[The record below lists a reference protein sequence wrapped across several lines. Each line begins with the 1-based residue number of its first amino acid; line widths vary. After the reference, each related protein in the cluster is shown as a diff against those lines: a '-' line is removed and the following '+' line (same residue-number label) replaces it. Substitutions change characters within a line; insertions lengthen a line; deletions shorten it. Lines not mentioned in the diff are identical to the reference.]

1 MNGDN
6 DVISKVSI
14 GFLRPPRRKENSQE
28 NVNATLTPSS
38 KETASQIRT

>member
-1 MNGDN
+1 MMTGTMMSYQKLALD
-6 DVISKVSI
+6 SW
-14 GFLRPPRRKENSQE
+14 GLLEENSQE